1 MILSAAFFVLNS
13 LNCMV
18 AEEVAGKEDTDYTE
32 EVDQEEVV
40 DDIAEVD
47 QMVEEVF
54 HTPEAEGA
62 DCMLP
67 KVEEVVG
74 SKLGAAEAVSVELVD
89 VLYPIERP
97 SRLMQRELLLW
108 AVV

>member
-1 MILSAAFFVLNS
+1 MTLSAAFFVLNS

-18 AEEVAGKEDTDYTE
+18 AEEVVGTEDTDYTE
-32 EVDQEEVV
+32 VADQEEVV

-54 HTPEAEGA
+54 HTPEAAGA
-62 DCMLP
+62 GCMLP

-74 SKLGAAEAVSVELVD
+74 SKLGAGEAVSVEV
-89 VLYPIERP
+89 VAVSYPIERP
-97 SRLMQRELLLW
+97 LQSVQKEL
-108 AVV
+108 VV